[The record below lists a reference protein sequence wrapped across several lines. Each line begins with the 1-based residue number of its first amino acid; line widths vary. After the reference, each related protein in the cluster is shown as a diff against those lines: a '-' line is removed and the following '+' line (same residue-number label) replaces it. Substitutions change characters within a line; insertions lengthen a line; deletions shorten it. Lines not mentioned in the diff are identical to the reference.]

1 MDLEQL
7 LATLLHWLATE
18 GVKILFAFVV
28 LVISFFIIKRV
39 ARRLYLS
46 MEKKKVD
53 KTVSKVVFN
62 VINYGAKLI
71 VVVCLLGYLGIE
83 TSSIAALITSLGVG
97 VGLAVQGALS
107 NFAGG
112 VLIIFTRPFKIDDY
126 IEACGVGG
134 TVEDINIIHTILRTP
149 DNKVI
154 TLPNGTL
161 ANENIINYSVK
172 ETRRVDFIFSIAYEA
187 DFALAQRLLLSV
199 FEAHEL
205 VLADP
210 APFVRMKEHGDSAI
224 KIAAR
229 AWVKSADYWTVY
241 FDVTERVKCVFDENG
256 IVIPFNQLDVHLDAS
271 SPEIG
276 K

>member
-1 MDLEQL
+1 MELEQI
-7 LATLLHWLATE
+7 LANILNWLATE
-18 GVKILFAFVV
+18 GVKILIALLV
-28 LVISFFIIKRV
+28 LAISFFIVKRTS
-39 ARRLYLS
+39 RRVYRS
-46 MEKKKVD
+46 MQKKNVD
-53 KTVSKVVFN
+53 KTISKVVFH
-62 VINYGAKLI
+62 VINYGAKII

-112 VLIIFTRPFKIDDY
+112 ILIVFTRPFKIDDY
-126 IEACGVGG
+126 IEACGVDG
-134 TVEDINIIHTILRTP
+134 TVEDINLIHTVLRTP

-161 ANENIINYSVK
+161 ANENIVNYSVK
-172 ETRRVDFIFSIAYEA
+172 DTRRVDFMFSIAYEA

-199 FEAHEL
+199 FEEHEL
-205 VLADP
+205 VLSDP

-229 AWVKSADYWTVY
+229 AWVKSGDYWTVY
-241 FDVTERVKCVFDENG
+241 FDVTERVKAVFDEKG
-256 IVIPFNQLDVHLDAS
+256 IVIPFHQLDVHLAS
-271 SPEIG
+271 D

>member
-1 MDLEQL
+1 MNLEQI
-7 LATLLHWLATE
+7 LATVLNWLATE
-18 GVKILFAFVV
+18 GVKILIA
-28 LVISFFIIKRV
+28 LIILAISFFVIKRIS
-39 ARRLYLS
+39 RRFYRS
-46 MEKKKVD
+46 MQKKNVD
-53 KTVSKVVFN
+53 KTVSKVIFH
-62 VINYGAKLI
+62 VINYGAKII

-112 VLIIFTRPFKIDDY
+112 ILIVFTRPFKIDDY
-126 IEACGVGG
+126 IEACGVDG
-134 TVEDINIIHTILRTP
+134 TVEDINLIHTVLRTP

-161 ANENIINYSVK
+161 ANENIVNYSVK
-172 ETRRVDFIFSIAYEA
+172 DTRRVDFVFSIAYEA
-187 DFALAQRLLLSV
+187 DFALAQRLLFSV
-199 FEAHEL
+199 FEEHEL
-205 VLADP
+205 VLSDP

-229 AWVKSADYWTVY
+229 AWVKSGDYWTVY
-241 FDVTERVKCVFDENG
+241 FDVTERVKSVFDEKG
-256 IVIPFNQLDVHLDAS
+256 IVIPFNQLDVHLAS
-271 SPEIG
+271 D

>member
-1 MDLEQL
+1 MDFEQI
-7 LATLLHWLATE
+7 LATILNWLATE
-18 GVKILFAFVV
+18 GVKILVALLV
-28 LVISFFIIKRV
+28 LSVSFFIIKRF
-39 ARRLYLS
+39 ARRLYRS
-46 MEKKKVD
+46 MQKKNAD
-53 KTVSKVVFN
+53 KTISKVVFH
-62 VINYGAKLI
+62 VINYGGKIL

-112 VLIIFTRPFKIDDY
+112 ILIIFTRPFKIDDY

-134 TVEDINIIHTILRTP
+134 TVEDINLIHTVLRTP

-161 ANENIINYSVK
+161 ANENIVNYSIK
-172 ETRRVDFIFSIAYEA
+172 ETRRVDFVFSISYEA
-187 DFALAQRLLLSV
+187 DFALAQRLLLST

-229 AWVKSADYWTVY
+229 AWVNSADYWTVY
-241 FDVTERVKCVFDENG
+241 FDLTERVKAVFDENG
-256 IVIPFNQLDVHLDAS
+256 IVIPFNQLDVHLATSDKKAD
-271 SPEIG
+271 
-276 K
+276 

>member
-1 MDLEQL
+1 MDFEQL
-7 LATLLHWLATE
+7 LASLITWLITE
-18 GVKILFAFVV
+18 GAKILVA
-28 LVISFFIIKRV
+28 LVFLSISFFIIKRL
-39 ARRLYLS
+39 ARRIYRS
-46 MEKKKVD
+46 MEKKNAD
-53 KTVSKVVFN
+53 KTIAKVLFN
-62 VINYGAKLI
+62 VINYGAKIL

-83 TSSIAALITSLGVG
+83 TSSIAALITSIGVG

-112 VLIIFTRPFKIDDY
+112 ILIIFTRPFKLDDY

-134 TVEDINIIHTILRTP
+134 TVEDINLIHTVLRTP

-161 ANENIINYSVK
+161 ANENIVNYSVK
-172 ETRRVDFIFSIAYEA
+172 TTRRVDFIFSIAYTA
-187 DFALAQRLLLSV
+187 DFELARRLLLST
-199 FEAHEL
+199 FAEHEL
-205 VLADP
+205 VLDDP

-241 FDVTERVKCVFDENG
+241 FDLTERVKAVFDENG
-256 IVIPFNQLDVHLDAS
+256 IVIPFNQLDVT
-271 SPEIG
+271 IVN

>member
-1 MDLEQL
+1 L
-7 LATLLHWLATE
+7 
-18 GVKILFAFVV
+18 
-28 LVISFFIIKRV
+28 
-39 ARRLYLS
+39 
-46 MEKKKVD
+46 
-53 KTVSKVVFN
+53 
-62 VINYGAKLI
+62 
-71 VVVCLLGYLGIE
+71 

-112 VLIIFTRPFKIDDY
+112 ILIIFTRPFKIDDY

-134 TVEDINIIHTILRTP
+134 TVEDINLIHTILRTP

-161 ANENIINYSVK
+161 ANENIVNYSVK
-172 ETRRVDFIFSIAYEA
+172 DTRRVDLVFSISYEA
-187 DFALAQRLLLSV
+187 DFAQAQRLLLSTV
-199 FEAHEL
+199 AGHEL

-229 AWVKSADYWTVY
+229 VWVKSEDYWTVY
-241 FDVTERVKCVFDENG
+241 FDLTERVKAVFDEND
-256 IVIPFNQLDVHLDAS
+256 IVIPFNQLDVHLTPSDKKAD
-271 SPEIG
+271 
-276 K
+276 

>member
-1 MDLEQL
+1 MNLEQI
-7 LATLLHWLATE
+7 LANILNWLATE
-18 GVKILFAFVV
+18 GVKILVAFIV
-28 LVISFFIIKRV
+28 LVVSFFIIKRV
-39 ARRLYLS
+39 ARRVYRS
-46 MEKKKVD
+46 MEKRKVD
-53 KTVSKVVFN
+53 KTVSKVVFH
-62 VINYGAKLI
+62 IIDYGAKAI
-71 VVVCLLGYLGIE
+71 VAVCLLGYLGIE

-112 VLIIFTRPFKIDDY
+112 ILIIFTRPFKIDDY

-134 TVEDINIIHTILRTP
+134 TVEDINLIHTVLRTP

-161 ANENIINYSVK
+161 ANENIVNYSVK
-172 ETRRVDFIFSIAYEA
+172 DTRRVDFVFAIDYAA
-187 DFALAQRLLLSV
+187 DFALAQRLLFSI

-205 VLADP
+205 VLSDP

-224 KIAAR
+224 KITAR

-241 FDVTERVKCVFDENG
+241 FDVTERVKEIFDKNG
-256 IVIPFNQLDVHLDAS
+256 IVIPFNQLDVHIAATPD
-271 SPEIG
+271 
-276 K
+276 KTN

>member
-1 MDLEQL
+1 MNLEQI
-7 LATLLHWLATE
+7 LANILNWLATE
-18 GVKILFAFVV
+18 GVKILVALIV
-28 LVISFFIIKRV
+28 LVVSFFIIKRV
-39 ARRLYLS
+39 ARRVYRS
-46 MEKKKVD
+46 MEKRKVD
-53 KTVSKVVFN
+53 KTVSKVVFH
-62 VINYGAKLI
+62 IIDYGAKAI
-71 VVVCLLGYLGIE
+71 VAVCLLGYLGIE

-112 VLIIFTRPFKIDDY
+112 ILIIFTRPFKIDDY

-134 TVEDINIIHTILRTP
+134 TVEDINLIHTVLRTP

-161 ANENIINYSVK
+161 ANENIVNYSVK
-172 ETRRVDFIFSIAYEA
+172 DTRRVDFVFAIDYAA
-187 DFALAQRLLLSV
+187 DFALAQRLLFSI

-205 VLADP
+205 VLSDP

-224 KIAAR
+224 KITAR

-241 FDVTERVKCVFDENG
+241 FDVTERVKEIFDKNG
-256 IVIPFNQLDVHLDAS
+256 IVIPFNQLDVHIAATPD
-271 SPEIG
+271 
-276 K
+276 KTN